1 MKVPLK
7 QTVKRFFPLISML
20 IFPVMGWLYALTN
33 NSSRS
38 QVYSLMT
45 DLDRAFPFVKIF
57 VFPYSVWIF
66 YLYACLLYFFM
77 KDPLLYIRTLITYVV
92 CALLC
97 YVVYMVFQTTVPR
110 PVIDGSDHATKLLAF
125 VYNRD
130 QPYNCFPSI
139 HCFSSYLVM
148 KALYTSRFRT
158 WLNQTLIYG
167 MSSLIIISTFFI
179 KQHTFLDAIAG
190 IILAEF
196 VFRLVTYMI
205 GTRKAV
211 QPAPLPQQRPLE
223 Y

>member
-1 MKVPLK
+1 MLESFKRI
-7 QTVKRFFPLISML
+7 VKRFFPLIGML

-33 NSSRS
+33 NSQS

-45 DLDRAFPFVKIF
+45 DLDRAFPFVKLF
-57 VFPYSVWIF
+57 VLPYSVWIF
-66 YLYACLLYFFM
+66 YLYACLLYFFL
-77 KDPLLYIRTLITYVV
+77 KDPTLYVRTLITYVV
-92 CALLC
+92 CALIC
-97 YVVYMVFQTTVPR
+97 YAVYMVFQTTVPR
-110 PVIDGSDHATKLLAF
+110 PVLEGTDPVTRLLAF

-148 KALYTSRFRT
+148 KGLYTSRFRN

-167 MSSLIIISTFFI
+167 MSSLIIVSTFYI

-196 VFRLVTYMI
+196 VFRLVSHMVSS
-205 GTRKAV
+205 RRAPK
-211 QPAPLPQQRPLE
+211 QAPLPQQRPLE
-223 Y
+223 L